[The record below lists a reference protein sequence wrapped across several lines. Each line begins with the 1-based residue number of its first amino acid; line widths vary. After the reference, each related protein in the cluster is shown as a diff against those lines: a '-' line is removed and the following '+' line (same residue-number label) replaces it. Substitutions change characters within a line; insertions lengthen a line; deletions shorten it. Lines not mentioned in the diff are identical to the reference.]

1 MGFMKKL
8 TVELTNSRSY
18 PIIIKEGALNESKT
32 LLKEHLG
39 AGRRYFVI
47 TNKTIAKIY
56 PEFLK
61 GFENVIE
68 IEDGEK
74 FKNFKTFEYIISRLL
89 KAKIERGDC
98 IIAFGGGVV
107 GDLAGFAAASVLR
120 GVDYVQ
126 VPTTLLSQ
134 VDSSVGGKTG
144 FNHPCGKN
152 LIGAFKQPKLVII
165 DPKTLDTL
173 DIRQIKTGLGEV
185 LKYAFIEKTALG
197 ANNSTS
203 QKNFNFFSF
212 LKNILNTVLQD
223 KKTDSALYD
232 ALKEYWEEIIYIS
245 VSMKAAVVSKDE
257 CEKGLRA
264 ILNFGHTFG
273 HAVEKITNYKK
284 YTHGEA
290 VAAGMVMAFQA
301 ALKRKLIDDKY
312 FSDAVNLIK
321 DYGLISDTMKNFNK
335 EKMFDAMK
343 SDKKVS
349 HSKIKLVLPVKPFEV
364 QLFDDTEELL
374 VKDSLL

>member
-185 LKYAFIEKTALG
+185 LK
-197 ANNSTS
+197 
-203 QKNFNFFSF
+203 
-212 LKNILNTVLQD
+212 
-223 KKTDSALYD
+223 
-232 ALKEYWEEIIYIS
+232 
-245 VSMKAAVVSKDE
+245 
-257 CEKGLRA
+257 
-264 ILNFGHTFG
+264 
-273 HAVEKITNYKK
+273 
-284 YTHGEA
+284 
-290 VAAGMVMAFQA
+290 
-301 ALKRKLIDDKY
+301 
-312 FSDAVNLIK
+312 
-321 DYGLISDTMKNFNK
+321 
-335 EKMFDAMK
+335 
-343 SDKKVS
+343 
-349 HSKIKLVLPVKPFEV
+349 
-364 QLFDDTEELL
+364 
-374 VKDSLL
+374 

>member
-1 MGFMKKL
+1 MKKL
-8 TVELTNSRSY
+8 TVNLTEGRSY
-18 PIIIKEGALNESKT
+18 PIIIKEGALNEAKA
-32 LLKEHLG
+32 LLEEHLG
-39 AGRRYFVI
+39 KEGGGHRYFVI

-56 PEFLK
+56 SGFLK
-61 GFENVIE
+61 GFENI
-68 IEDGEK
+68 IRIDDGEK
-74 FKNFKTFEYIISRLL
+74 FKNFKTFEYITGELL
-89 KAKIERGDC
+89 KAKIERKDC

-107 GDLAGFAAASVLR
+107 GDMAGFAAASVLR

-126 VPTTLLSQ
+126 IPTTLLSQ

-144 FNHPCGKN
+144 FNHVCGKN

-185 LKYAFIEKTALG
+185 LKYAFIEK
-197 ANNSTS
+197 STGCEE
-203 QKNFNFFSF
+203 FNFFNR
-212 LKNILNTVLQD
+212 LKSLLNEVNGVNGRAKGNLYESL
-223 KKTDSALYD
+223 KKH
-232 ALKEYWEEIIYIS
+232 WEEIIYTS
-245 VSMKAAVVSKDE
+245 VSMKASVVSKDE

-290 VAAGMVMAFQA
+290 VAAGMVMAFQT
-301 ALKRKLIDDKY
+301 ALKRNLINEDY
-312 FSDAVNLIK
+312 FHDAVQLISN
-321 DYGLISDTMKNFNK
+321 YGLISESMKNFNK

-349 HSKIKLVLPVKPFEV
+349 HSKIKLVLPVKPLEV
-364 QLFDDTEELL
+364 QLFDDTEAPLI
-374 VKDSLL
+374 KDSLL